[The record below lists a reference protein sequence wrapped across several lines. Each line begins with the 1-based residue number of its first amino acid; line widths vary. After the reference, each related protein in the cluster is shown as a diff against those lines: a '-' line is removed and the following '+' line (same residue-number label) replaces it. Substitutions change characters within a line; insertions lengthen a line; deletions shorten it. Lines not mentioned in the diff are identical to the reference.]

1 MKSINEIFANY
12 IRHVLHET
20 GSMQLEP
27 SEELSKDDLRFIWN
41 QVPYE
46 PQIKEHDKP
55 KVNNNE
61 FEYEFIELLK
71 KHNIT
76 HLDGNI
82 NYSNEMDINLA
93 SRTNTIEIHI
103 TGEIP

>member
-1 MKSINEIFANY
+1 MEINK
-12 IRHVLHET
+12 ET
-20 GSMQLEP
+20 
-27 SEELSKDDLRFIWN
+27 I
-41 QVPYE
+41 
-46 PQIKEHDKP
+46 
-55 KVNNNE
+55 

-71 KHNIT
+71 KHNVT

-82 NYSNEMDINLA
+82 NYWNEMDINLG